1 MPVECAV
8 NCTSLQYES
17 IPPRKVSPDLHN
29 LIPVRNTC
37 QYTCLE
43 MFIWLSLF
51 ASVTMDVCRCVFNL
65 HGCLSLSLGLH
76 DCLSLSSCLLSLCLC
91 PLSLCHHGCLS
102 VSLCFRSVCLCLHVS
117 LSQCLHG
124 CLCKSL
130 CLHFCLSVSVC
141 LHVWPFVC
149 VCVSPRVAVCLH
161 LTVSICLKP
170 WVPDTRPSCVVDV
183 LLIWSWRNVGYLLVC
198 VICKSTSSFLSQL
211 GLVGVLLNY
220 AMEPT
225 ANGLGWGLEVWNVM

>member
-1 MPVECAV
+1 MHNMADQNSYIMPVECAV

-102 VSLCFRSVCLCLHVS
+102 VSLCFRSVCLCLCVS
-117 LSQCLHG
+117 MCG
-124 CLCKSL
+124 
-130 CLHFCLSVSVC
+130 CLSVSVC
-141 LHVWPFVC
+141 LSVWRF
-149 VCVSPRVAVCLH
+149 
-161 LTVSICLKP
+161 VSISLCLF
-170 WVPDTRPSCVVDV
+170 VSSHEFLIRAHRA
-183 LLIWSWRNVGYLLVC
+183 LLM
-198 VICKSTSSFLSQL
+198 SFLSDLDVMLAICLSVSSVNQL
-211 GLVGVLLNY
+211 LVF
-220 AMEPT
+220 
-225 ANGLGWGLEVWNVM
+225 

>member
-1 MPVECAV
+1 MADQNSYIMPVECAV

-91 PLSLCHHGCLS
+91 PLSLFVTMAVCLCLCVSGLFVCVFMSLCLS
-102 VSLCFRSVCLCLHVS
+102 VSMVACVSLCVSISVCLCLCVS
-117 LSQCLHG
+117 MCG
-124 CLCKSL
+124 
-130 CLHFCLSVSVC
+130 CLSVSVC
-141 LHVWPFVC
+141 LRVWLF
-149 VCVSPRVAVCLH
+149 
-161 LTVSICLKP
+161 VSISLCLF
-170 WVPDTRPSCVVDV
+170 VSSHEFLIRAHRA
-183 LLIWSWRNVGYLLVC
+183 LLM
-198 VICKSTSSFLSQL
+198 SFLSDLDVMLAICLSVSSVNQL
-211 GLVGVLLNY
+211 LVF
-220 AMEPT
+220 
-225 ANGLGWGLEVWNVM
+225 